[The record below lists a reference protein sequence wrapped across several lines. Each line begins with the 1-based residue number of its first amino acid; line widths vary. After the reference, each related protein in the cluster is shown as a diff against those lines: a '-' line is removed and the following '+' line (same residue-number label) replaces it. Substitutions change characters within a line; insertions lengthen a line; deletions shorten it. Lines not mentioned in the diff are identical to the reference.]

1 MYDGGYIKQSYSKMG
16 FITVGIINN
25 DYHWIIIVIWNMNNN
40 VQSETIETGVSKEV
54 IWRIY
59 PNLFAFKE
67 QMRILTIL

>member
-1 MYDGGYIKQSYSKMG
+1 
-16 FITVGIINN
+16 
-25 DYHWIIIVIWNMNNN
+25 MNNN
-40 VQSETIETGVSKEV
+40 VQSETIETGASKEV